1 MLDFAGDLMAS
12 GRDVAVARIRGVD
25 DNMMRPHRHD
35 YFEIYYLE
43 AGSRYHW
50 ADHTLYRIEPP
61 ELIVFPPGVEHFS
74 YADDGVPFQ
83 RVVLYFT
90 PEAVLYPHVLDAIR
104 APVTVVRPEGPG
116 LRGVSQVVEQLLA
129 TQDVLG
135 DGSQEEM
142 RLLITQLLVK
152 LLRGEHRDARMAP
165 REGRIADV
173 IHHLHDHYA
182 EPIDLTTLAE
192 RFFISPF
199 YLSREFKK
207 HTGTTII
214 GYVNGLR
221 VGRAERLL
229 QETEDPVSQ
238 ISAAVGFANVTH
250 FNRVFRA
257 RTAMSPSQFRSRE
270 RAGATA

>member
-12 GRDVAVARIRGVD
+12 GRDVAVARIRGVN
-25 DNMMRPHRHD
+25 DNMVRPHRHD
-35 YFEIYYLE
+35 YFEIYFLE
-43 AGSRYHW
+43 AGSRYHRT
-50 ADHTLYRIEPP
+50 AHTLYRIEQS
-61 ELIVFPPGVEHFS
+61 ELIIFPPDVEHFS
-74 YADDGVPFQ
+74 YGDDGVPFR

-90 PEAVLYPHVLDAIR
+90 PDAVLYPHVLEAVR
-104 APVTVVRPEGPG
+104 AEVSVVRPEGTG
-116 LRGVSQVVEQLLA
+116 LRATQNVVEQLLA
-129 TQDVLG
+129 AQDVLG
-135 DGSQEEM
+135 DGSQDEM
-142 RLLITQLLVK
+142 KLLITQLLVK
-152 LLRGEHRDARMAP
+152 LLRGEHRDARLAP

-173 IHHLHDHYA
+173 IHYLHDHYA

-192 RFFISPF
+192 QFFISPF

-229 QETEDPVSQ
+229 QETEDPISQ
-238 ISAAVGFANVTH
+238 ISTEVGFANVSH

-257 RTAMSPSQFRSRE
+257 RTAMSPSQCRARE
-270 RAGATA
+270 KTGETA